1 MTIRVLVVEDDFR
14 VARVHVDF
22 TQRVDGFEVAATA
35 RTAEEAR
42 RVLGARPVDLVLLD
56 TYLPD
61 ESGLDLLRDITVDA
75 IMLTAASDAATVRA
89 AYAGGALNYL
99 VKPFTAEQ
107 LADRL
112 TAYRHYR
119 AIVAGDRGLTQD
131 EIDRCW
137 RVLHDGDRPAAPKG
151 QSAVTVR
158 LVSDALRLSGRP
170 RTAAEVA
177 DELGISRATAQ
188 RYLAALAR
196 DGLAE
201 VRLRYGVT
209 GRPEHRYHWRA
220 DSPAAQRPDW
230 RSSTTAWYARG
241 STENEP

>member
-14 VARVHVDF
+14 VARVHVGF
-22 TQRVDGFEVAATA
+22 ASRVDGFTVVATA
-35 RTAEEAR
+35 RTAAEAR
-42 RVLGARPVDLVLLD
+42 RELAARPVDLVLLD

-61 ESGLDLLRDITVDA
+61 ESGLDLLGELTVDA
-75 IMLTAASDAATVRA
+75 VMLTAASDAATVRA
-89 AYAGGALNYL
+89 AYARGALNYL

-119 AIVAGDRGLTQD
+119 ALVAADRALTQA

-158 LVSDALRLSGRP
+158 LVSDALRRAGRA
-170 RTAAEVA
+170 RTAAGIA

-188 RYLAALAR
+188 RYLAALVR
-196 DGLAE
+196 DGSAE
-201 VRLRYGVT
+201 VHLRYGVT
-209 GRPEHRYHWRA
+209 GRPEHQYHWRA
-220 DSPAAQRPDW
+220 VA
-230 RSSTTAWYARG
+230 
-241 STENEP
+241 N

>member
-14 VARVHVDF
+14 VARVHVGF
-22 TQRVDGFEVAATA
+22 ASRVDGFTVVATA
-35 RTAEEAR
+35 RSAAEAR
-42 RVLGARPVDLVLLD
+42 RELAAGAVDLVLLD

-61 ESGLDLLRDITVDA
+61 ESGLDLLAELTVDA

-89 AYAGGALNYL
+89 AYARGALNYL

-119 AIVAGDRGLTQD
+119 AMVSVDRALTQA

-158 LVSDALRLSGRP
+158 LVSDALRGAGRA
-170 RTAAEVA
+170 RTAAGIA

-188 RYLAALAR
+188 RYLAALVR
-196 DGLAE
+196 DGSAE
-201 VRLRYGVT
+201 VHLRYGVT
-209 GRPEHRYHWRA
+209 GRPEHQYHWRA
-220 DSPAAQRPDW
+220 AA
-230 RSSTTAWYARG
+230 TG
-241 STENEP
+241 

>member
-22 TQRVDGFEVAATA
+22 THRVGGFRVVATA
-35 RTAEEAR
+35 RTGQEAR
-42 RVLGARPVDLVLLD
+42 PAVAAHSVDLVLLD

-61 ESGLDLLRDITVDA
+61 ESGLDLLRELTADA

-89 AYAGGALNYL
+89 AYALGALNYL

-112 TAYRHYR
+112 VAYRNYR
-119 AIVAGDRGLTQD
+119 AIVSADRALSQD

-158 LVSDALRLSGRP
+158 LVSDALRQAAAP

-201 VRLRYGVT
+201 VRLRYGAT
-209 GRPEHRYHWRA
+209 GRPEHRYRWA
-220 DSPAAQRPDW
+220 
-230 RSSTTAWYARG
+230 
-241 STENEP
+241 

>member
-1 MTIRVLVVEDDFR
+1 MIRVLVVEDDFR
-14 VARVHVDF
+14 VAKVHVDF
-22 TQRVDGFEVAATA
+22 THRVDGFEVAGTA
-35 RTAEEAR
+35 RTAAEAR
-42 RVLGARPVDLVLLD
+42 RLLAEHPVDLVLLD

-61 ESGLDLLRDITVDA
+61 ESGLDLLRDITADT

-89 AYAGGALNYL
+89 AYARGALNYL

-112 TAYRHYR
+112 AAYKHYR
-119 AIVAGDRGLTQD
+119 AVLSGDRTLTQD
-131 EIDRCW
+131 EIDRGW
-137 RVLHDGDRPAAPKG
+137 RMLHDGDRPAAPKG

-158 LVSDALRLSGRP
+158 LVSDALRAAAEP

-196 DGLAE
+196 DGAAE
-201 VRLRYGVT
+201 MRLRYGTT
-209 GRPEHRYHWRA
+209 GRPEHRYRWLAPR
-220 DSPAAQRPDW
+220 
-230 RSSTTAWYARG
+230 
-241 STENEP
+241 

>member
-1 MTIRVLVVEDDFR
+1 VIRVLVVEDDFR
-14 VARVHVDF
+14 VAKVHVDF
-22 TQRVDGFEVAATA
+22 THRVEGFEVVATA
-35 RTAEEAR
+35 RTAGEAR
-42 RVLGARPVDLVLLD
+42 SLLGERAVDLVLLD

-61 ESGLDLLRDITVDA
+61 ESGLDLLPDITADT

-89 AYAGGALNYL
+89 AYAGGALNFL

-112 TAYRHYR
+112 AAYRHYR
-119 AIVAGDRGLTQD
+119 AVLSGDRALSQD
-131 EIDRCW
+131 EIDRGW
-137 RVLHDGDRPAAPKG
+137 RLLHDGDRPAAPKG

-158 LVSDALRLSGRP
+158 LVSDALRRAGAP

-196 DGLAE
+196 DGTAE
-201 VRLRYGVT
+201 MRLRYGAT
-209 GRPEHRYHWRA
+209 GRPEHRYHWLA
-220 DSPAAQRPDW
+220 S
-230 RSSTTAWYARG
+230 G
-241 STENEP
+241 

>member
-1 MTIRVLVVEDDFR
+1 MIRVLVVEDDFR
-14 VARVHVDF
+14 VAQVHVDF
-22 TQRVDGFEVAATA
+22 TRRVEGFEVAGTA
-35 RTAEEAR
+35 RTAAEAR
-42 RVLGARPVDLVLLD
+42 TLIAALGPDLVLLD

-61 ESGLDLLRDITVDA
+61 ESGLDLLRDLSADT
-75 IMLTAASDAATVRA
+75 IMLTAACDTATVRT
-89 AYAGGALNYL
+89 AYARGALNFL

-119 AIVAGDRGLTQD
+119 AVLASDRMLSQD
-131 EIDRCW
+131 EVDRLA
-137 RVLHDGDRPAAPKG
+137 RMLHDGDRPAAPKG

-158 LVSDALRLSGRP
+158 LVSAALRAAGGP

-196 DGLAE
+196 EGAAE
-201 VRLRYGVT
+201 MRLRYGAT
-209 GRPEHRYHWRA
+209 GRPEHRYRWLA
-220 DSPAAQRPDW
+220 S
-230 RSSTTAWYARG
+230 
-241 STENEP
+241 

>member
-1 MTIRVLVVEDDFR
+1 VIRVLVVEDDFR

-35 RTAEEAR
+35 RTAAEAR
-42 RVLGARPVDLVLLD
+42 SVLAGSAIDLVLLD

-61 ESGLDLLRDITVDA
+61 ESGLDLLRDITADT

-89 AYAGGALNYL
+89 AVAGGALNFL

-112 TAYRHYR
+112 TAYRRYR
-119 AIVAGDRGLTQD
+119 AVLSGDRTLGQD
-131 EIDRCW
+131 EIDRSW
-137 RVLHDGDRPAAPKG
+137 RLLHDGDRPAAPKG

-158 LVSDALRLSGRP
+158 LVSEALRRAAEA

-196 DGLAE
+196 EGAAE
-201 VRLRYGVT
+201 MRLRYGVT
-209 GRPEHRYHWRA
+209 GRPEHRYRWV
-220 DSPAAQRPDW
+220 S
-230 RSSTTAWYARG
+230 
-241 STENEP
+241 